1 MRWTSTCARARAC
14 IRHHTSETPR
24 HLGTSGC
31 LRLPACLA
39 PQGKLCGPRV
49 GSRESPAAHAWAA
62 GQVLQP
68 THTRRV
74 ASGQSPKP
82 RCFGSHFRGFDVLLG
97 AGRQSEVVSV
107 LGVSVQDSA
116 RGPAWT
122 VCACA
127 PLPGRGAVPHY
138 AKDSPHVRGR
148 EAHQFAVA
156 GEFSARS
163 PSARTRHP
171 CRHARTDTAPAPR
184 SSVRGPSSPLA
195 LAQQARGTRARA
207 AANLAREHARAESDR
222 HRRSPGRQCSW
233 PAPSPP
239 SPSPAPLGARPASG

>member
-1 MRWTSTCARARAC
+1 MRWTRTRARARAC

-107 LGVSVQDSA
+107 LGVSRTTTHIARTPQQLHTARVSTGPRSGRNAAQRRCTGRSPHGQHAAA
-116 RGPAWT
+116 RG
-122 VCACA
+122 ACLLRLLFR
-127 PLPGRGAVPHY
+127 PCPHL
-138 AKDSPHVRGR
+138 R
-148 EAHQFAVA
+148 
-156 GEFSARS
+156 
-163 PSARTRHP
+163 SARTRGEASHTLRCP
-171 CRHARTDTAPAPR
+171 LGEPHRLARRVCPWAAARMKKHAIAET
-184 SSVRGPSSPLA
+184 LA
-195 LAQQARGTRARA
+195 LRTAR
-207 AANLAREHARAESDR
+207 
-222 HRRSPGRQCSW
+222 
-233 PAPSPP
+233 
-239 SPSPAPLGARPASG
+239 